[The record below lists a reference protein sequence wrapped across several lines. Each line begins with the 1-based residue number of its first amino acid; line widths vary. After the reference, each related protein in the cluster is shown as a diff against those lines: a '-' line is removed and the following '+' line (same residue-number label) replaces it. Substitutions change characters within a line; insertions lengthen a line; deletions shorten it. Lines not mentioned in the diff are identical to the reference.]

1 MKKLLL
7 LLELTRGEEIDLSYN
22 LLLVDDEKPIR
33 EKLINNTD
41 WKNEGYQIFSASNGE
56 QALKIMKEKRIDI
69 LVTDI
74 QMPKLSG
81 MNLIEKARKNSEHL
95 KVIVIS
101 GFAEFEYAQ
110 KSIRFG
116 VNDYLLKPFRSEKLL
131 EVVNKAREE
140 MIKEKNNEQRLAVL
154 RGEISNYINEN
165 KLNTIYNWL
174 IDDQFFQHQS
184 LIMDRIDLNAVL
196 KRGSKDD
203 VLETVNNIIEELKNA
218 DLNKEKLYVVLNN
231 LILESFKIIKDLDY
245 KAEDLMNIID
255 KERMENINY
264 DNLKEIELMLKEFL
278 LRLHDLIS
286 FNPGDKNAE
295 IISQM
300 KEYIA
305 ANYQDGITLSEMA
318 RKFNLSSGHLSNLFH
333 EETGESFSEYLNVIR
348 LNKAKELLKT
358 TDHKIYQIADQLGF
372 NDAYYFSSWF
382 KKQVGA
388 SPTTYRDNINLL

>member
-1 MKKLLL
+1 LIK
-7 LLELTRGEEIDLSYN
+7 EEVNNLVYN

-41 WKNEGYQIFSASNGE
+41 WTGNDYQVFAAADGAEALEIIKNKG
-56 QALKIMKEKRIDI
+56 IDI

-81 MNLIEKARKNSEHL
+81 MNLIEKARENSSHL

-116 VNDYLLKPFRSEKLL
+116 VNEYLLKPFRSKKLL
-131 EVVNKAREE
+131 EVVNKARDEL
-140 MIKEKNNEQRLAVL
+140 IKEKNNEQRLASL
-154 RGEISNYINEN
+154 RAEMSSYINEN
-165 KLNTIYNWL
+165 KLNSSYNWL

-196 KRGSKDD
+196 KRGSRDD
-203 VLETVNNIIEELKNA
+203 ILKTVNKIIDELESV
-218 DLNKEKLYVVLNN
+218 DLNREKLYVVLNN

-245 KAEDLMNIID
+245 RVEDLLEIIN
-255 KERMENINY
+255 KERIEKI
-264 DNLKEIELMLKEFL
+264 DSENLKEIEIILKEFL

-286 FNPGDKNAE
+286 FNPDDKNQQ
-295 IISQM
+295 IISEM

-333 EETGESFSEYLNVIR
+333 EETGESFSDYLNMIR

-358 TDHKIYQIADQLGF
+358 TDDKIYQIADQLGF

-382 KKQVGA
+382 KKLVGA

>member
-1 MKKLLL
+1 MDYK
-7 LLELTRGEEIDLSYN
+7 

-33 EKLINNTD
+33 EKLVNNTD
-41 WKNEGYQIFSASNGE
+41 WKKEGYQIFAASNGE
-56 QALKIMKEKRIDI
+56 EALDFIKENGIDI

-81 MNLIEKARKNSEHL
+81 MNLIEKSRKNSEHL

-116 VNDYLLKPFRSEKLL
+116 VNDYLLKPFRSKKLL
-131 EVVNKAREE
+131 AVINKARDEL
-140 MIKEKNNEQRLAVL
+140 IKEKNDEQRLSIL
-154 RGEISNYINEN
+154 RGEISNYINKN
-165 KLNTIYNWL
+165 KLDSIYNWL

-184 LIMDRIDLNAVL
+184 LIMDRINLDAVL
-196 KRGSKDD
+196 KRGTKEN
-203 VLETVNNIIEELKNA
+203 VLKTVNKIIEGLESIE
-218 DLNKEKLYVVLNN
+218 LNKEKLYVVLNN

-245 KAEDLMNIID
+245 GAEDLMKIINKD
-255 KERMENINY
+255 RIEKIDY
-264 DNLKEIELMLKEFL
+264 DNLKEIEIILKEFL
-278 LRLHDLIS
+278 LRIHNLIS
-286 FNPGDKNAE
+286 FNPDQKNKK
-295 IISQM
+295 IINEM

-305 ANYQDGITLSEMA
+305 AKYQDGITLSEMA
-318 RKFNLSSGHLSNLFH
+318 LKFNLSTGHLSNLFH
-333 EETGESFSEYLNVIR
+333 EETGESFSDYLNMIR

-358 TDHKIYQIADQLGF
+358 TDDKIYQIADQLGF

-382 KKQVGA
+382 KKLVGA

>member
-1 MKKLLL
+1 
-7 LLELTRGEEIDLSYN
+7 
-22 LLLVDDEKPIR
+22 
-33 EKLINNTD
+33 
-41 WKNEGYQIFSASNGE
+41 
-56 QALKIMKEKRIDI
+56 
-69 LVTDI
+69 
-74 QMPKLSG
+74 MPKLSG
-81 MNLIEKARKNSEHL
+81 MNLIEKARENSSHL

-116 VNDYLLKPFRSEKLL
+116 VNEYLLKPFRSKKLL
-131 EVVNKAREE
+131 EVVNKARDEL
-140 MIKEKNNEQRLAVL
+140 IKEKNNEQRLASL
-154 RGEISNYINEN
+154 RAEMSSYINEN
-165 KLNTIYNWL
+165 KLNSIYNWL

-196 KRGSKDD
+196 KRGSRDD
-203 VLETVNNIIEELKNA
+203 ILKTVNKIIDELESV
-218 DLNKEKLYVVLNN
+218 DLNREKLYVVLNN

-245 KAEDLMNIID
+245 RVEDLLEIIN
-255 KERMENINY
+255 KERIEKI
-264 DNLKEIELMLKEFL
+264 DSENLKEIEIILKEFL

-286 FNPGDKNAE
+286 FNPDDKNQQ
-295 IISQM
+295 IISEM

-333 EETGESFSEYLNVIR
+333 EETGESFSDYLNMIR

-358 TDHKIYQIADQLGF
+358 TDDKIYQIADQLGF

-382 KKQVGA
+382 KKLVGA

>member
-1 MKKLLL
+1 LV
-7 LLELTRGEEIDLSYN
+7 YN

-41 WKNEGYQIFSASNGE
+41 WKGNNYQVFAAADGAE
-56 QALKIMKEKRIDI
+56 ALEIIKNRGIDI

-81 MNLIEKARKNSEHL
+81 MNLIEKARENSSLL

-110 KSIRFG
+110 KSIRYG

-131 EVVNKAREE
+131 EVVNKARDEL
-140 MIKEKNNEQRLAVL
+140 IKEKNNEQRLASL
-154 RGEISNYINEN
+154 RAEMSSYINEN
-165 KLNTIYNWL
+165 KLNSSYNWL

-196 KRGSKDD
+196 KRGSRDD
-203 VLETVNNIIEELKNA
+203 ILKTVNKIIDELESV
-218 DLNKEKLYVVLNN
+218 DLNREKLYVVLNN

-245 KAEDLMNIID
+245 RVEDLLEIIN
-255 KERMENINY
+255 KEKIEKINSE
-264 DNLKEIELMLKEFL
+264 NLKEIEIILKEFL

-286 FNPGDKNAE
+286 FNPDDKNQQ
-295 IISQM
+295 IINEM

-333 EETGESFSEYLNVIR
+333 EETGESFSDYLNMIR

-358 TDHKIYQIADQLGF
+358 TDDKIYQIADQLGF

-382 KKQVGA
+382 KKLVGA

>member
-1 MKKLLL
+1 M
-7 LLELTRGEEIDLSYN
+7 SYN

-33 EKLINNTD
+33 DKLLNNTD
-41 WKNEGYQIFSASNGE
+41 WLKEGYQVFAASNGAE
-56 QALKIMKEKRIDI
+56 ALEVMKAKVIDI

-131 EVVNKAREE
+131 KVVNKARDEL
-140 MIKEKNNEQRLAVL
+140 IKEKNNEQQLAVL
-154 RGEISNYINEN
+154 RGEISTYINEN
-165 KLNTIYNWL
+165 KLNSIYNWL

-196 KRGSKDD
+196 KRGSKEDI
-203 VLETVNNIIEELKNA
+203 LKTVNEIVDELESAN
-218 DLNKEKLYVVLNN
+218 LNREKIYVVLNN

-245 KAEDLMNIID
+245 KAEDLMEIID
-255 KERMENINY
+255 KDRIENISEN
-264 DNLKEIELMLKEFL
+264 NLKEIGIILKEFL
-278 LRLHDLIS
+278 LRLHNLIS
-286 FNPGDKNAE
+286 FNPDDKNKE
-295 IISQM
+295 MINEM
-300 KEYIA
+300 KEHIA
-305 ANYQDGITLSEMA
+305 ENYQDGITLSEMA
-318 RKFNLSSGHLSNLFH
+318 KKFNLSSGHLSNLFH
-333 EETGESFSEYLNVIR
+333 EETGESFSEYLNMIR

-358 TDHKIYQIADQLGF
+358 TDYKIYEIADQLGF

-382 KKQVGA
+382 KKKVGA
-388 SPTTYRDNINLL
+388 SPTTYRDNINLF

>member
-1 MKKLLL
+1 
-7 LLELTRGEEIDLSYN
+7 
-22 LLLVDDEKPIR
+22 
-33 EKLINNTD
+33 
-41 WKNEGYQIFSASNGE
+41 
-56 QALKIMKEKRIDI
+56 
-69 LVTDI
+69 
-74 QMPKLSG
+74 MPKLSG
-81 MNLIEKARKNSEHL
+81 MNLIEKARKSSGHL

-131 EVVNKAREE
+131 QVINKARDEL
-140 MIKEKNNEQRLAVL
+140 IKDKNDEQRLAVL
-154 RGEISNYINEN
+154 RGEISSYINKN
-165 KLNTIYNWL
+165 KLNSIYNWL

-203 VLETVNNIIEELKNA
+203 VLETVNKITEELENA

-245 KAEDLMNIID
+245 QAEDLMDIINKD
-255 KERMENINY
+255 KMEEI
-264 DNLKEIELMLKEFL
+264 DFGDLKAVEIILKEFL

-286 FNPGDKNAE
+286 FNPDDKNKE
-295 IISQM
+295 MISEM

-305 ANYQDGITLSEMA
+305 ENYQEGITLSEMA

-333 EETGESFSEYLNVIR
+333 EETGESFSDYLNMLR
-348 LNKAKELLKT
+348 LNKAKEFLKT
-358 TDHKIYQIADQLGF
+358 TDDKIYQIADQLGF

-382 KKQVGA
+382 KKLVGA

>member
-1 MKKLLL
+1 M
-7 LLELTRGEEIDLSYN
+7 
-22 LLLVDDEKPIR
+22 DDEKPIR
-33 EKLINNTD
+33 EKLFNNTD
-41 WKNEGYQIFSASNGE
+41 WEKEGYQTFAAADGE
-56 QALKIMKEKRIDI
+56 EALKITKENGIDI

-81 MNLIEKARKNSEHL
+81 MNLIEKVKKNSEHL
-95 KVIVIS
+95 KIIVIS

-131 EVVNKAREE
+131 EVVNKARDEL
-140 MIKEKNNEQRLAVL
+140 IKEKNDEQRLALL

-165 KLNTIYNWL
+165 KLNNIYNWL

-184 LIMDRIDLNAVL
+184 LIMDKINLNAVL

-203 VLETVNNIIEELKNA
+203 VLKSVNKIMNQLKGVK
-218 DLNKEKLYVVLNN
+218 LNKEKLYVVLNN

-245 KAEDLMNIID
+245 GAEDLMKTID
-255 KERMENINY
+255 KKRIEKINY
-264 DNLKEIELMLKEFL
+264 DDLKEIEVLLKEFL

-286 FNPGDKNAE
+286 FDPNDKNQE
-295 IISQM
+295 IINEM
-300 KEYIA
+300 KKYIA
-305 ANYQDGITLSEMA
+305 ENYQNGITLSEMA
-318 RKFNLSSGHLSNLFH
+318 RKFNLSTGHLSNLFH
-333 EETGESFSEYLNVIR
+333 EQTGESFSDYLNMIR

-358 TDHKIYQIADQLGF
+358 TDDRIYQIADQLGF

-382 KKQVGA
+382 KKLVGA

>member
-1 MKKLLL
+1 LIK
-7 LLELTRGEEIDLSYN
+7 EEVNNLVYN

-41 WKNEGYQIFSASNGE
+41 WTGNDYQVFAAADGAEALEIIKNKG
-56 QALKIMKEKRIDI
+56 IDI

-81 MNLIEKARKNSEHL
+81 MNLIEKARENSSHL

-116 VNDYLLKPFRSEKLL
+116 VNEYLLKPFRSKKLL
-131 EVVNKAREE
+131 EVVNKARDEL
-140 MIKEKNNEQRLAVL
+140 IKEKNNEQRLASL
-154 RGEISNYINEN
+154 RAEMSSYINEN
-165 KLNTIYNWL
+165 KLNSIYNWL

-196 KRGSKDD
+196 KRGSRDD
-203 VLETVNNIIEELKNA
+203 ILKTVNKIIDELESV
-218 DLNKEKLYVVLNN
+218 DLNREKLYVVLNN

-245 KAEDLMNIID
+245 RVEDLLEIIN
-255 KERMENINY
+255 KERIEKI
-264 DNLKEIELMLKEFL
+264 DSENLKEIEIILKEFL

-286 FNPGDKNAE
+286 FNPDDKNQQ
-295 IISQM
+295 IISEM

-333 EETGESFSEYLNVIR
+333 EETGESFSDYLNMIR

-358 TDHKIYQIADQLGF
+358 TDDKIYQIADQLGF

-382 KKQVGA
+382 KKLVGA

>member
-1 MKKLLL
+1 LIK
-7 LLELTRGEEIDLSYN
+7 EEVNNLVYN

-41 WKNEGYQIFSASNGE
+41 WKGNNYQVFAAADGAE
-56 QALKIMKEKRIDI
+56 ALEIIKNRGIDI

-81 MNLIEKARKNSEHL
+81 MNLIEKARENSSLL

-110 KSIRFG
+110 KSIRYG

-131 EVVNKAREE
+131 EVVNKARDEL
-140 MIKEKNNEQRLAVL
+140 IKEKNNEQRLASL
-154 RGEISNYINEN
+154 RAEMSSYINEN
-165 KLNTIYNWL
+165 KLNSSYNWL

-196 KRGSKDD
+196 KRGSRDD
-203 VLETVNNIIEELKNA
+203 ILKTVNKIIDELESV
-218 DLNKEKLYVVLNN
+218 DLNREKLYVVLNN

-245 KAEDLMNIID
+245 RVEDLLEIIN
-255 KERMENINY
+255 KEKIEKINSE
-264 DNLKEIELMLKEFL
+264 NLKEIEIILKEFL

-286 FNPGDKNAE
+286 FNPDDKNQQ
-295 IISQM
+295 IINEM

-333 EETGESFSEYLNVIR
+333 EETGESFSDYLNMIR

-358 TDHKIYQIADQLGF
+358 TDDKIYQIADQLGF

-382 KKQVGA
+382 KKLVGA

>member
-1 MKKLLL
+1 MIK
-7 LLELTRGEEIDLSYN
+7 EEVNNLVYN

-41 WKNEGYQIFSASNGE
+41 WKGNNYQVFAAADGAE
-56 QALKIMKEKRIDI
+56 ALEIIKNRGIDI

-81 MNLIEKARKNSEHL
+81 MNLIEKARKNSSHL

-116 VNDYLLKPFRSEKLL
+116 VNEYLLKPFRSKKLL
-131 EVVNKAREE
+131 EVVNKARDEL
-140 MIKEKNNEQRLAVL
+140 IKEKNNEQRLASL
-154 RGEISNYINEN
+154 RAEMSSYINEN
-165 KLNTIYNWL
+165 KLNSSYNWL

-196 KRGSKDD
+196 KRGSRDD
-203 VLETVNNIIEELKNA
+203 ILKTVNKIIDELESV
-218 DLNKEKLYVVLNN
+218 DLNREKLYVVLNN

-245 KAEDLMNIID
+245 RVEDLLEIIN
-255 KERMENINY
+255 KEKIEKINSE
-264 DNLKEIELMLKEFL
+264 NLKEIEIILKEFL

-286 FNPGDKNAE
+286 FNPDDKNQQ
-295 IISQM
+295 IINEM

-333 EETGESFSEYLNVIR
+333 EETGESFSDYLNMIR

-358 TDHKIYQIADQLGF
+358 TDDKIYQIADQLGF

-382 KKQVGA
+382 KKLVGA

>member
-1 MKKLLL
+1 M
-7 LLELTRGEEIDLSYN
+7 SHS

-33 EKLINNTD
+33 EKLIKNTNWEESD
-41 WKNEGYQIFSASNGE
+41 YQIFAAADGE
-56 QALKIMKEKRIDI
+56 KALKIMQEKAIDI

-81 MNLIEKARKNSEHL
+81 MNLIEKARKTSDHL
-95 KVIVIS
+95 KVIIIS

-116 VNDYLLKPFRSEKLL
+116 VNDYLLKPFRSAKLL
-131 EVVNKAREE
+131 QVVNKAREE
-140 MIKEKNNEQRLAVL
+140 LVKEKNDAERLAVL
-154 RGEISNYINEN
+154 RGEISNYISRN
-165 KLNTIYNWL
+165 KLNNIYNWL

-184 LIMDRIDLNAVL
+184 LIMNKIDLNAVL
-196 KRGSKDD
+196 KRGSKED
-203 VLETVNNIIEELKNA
+203 VLKTVNKIISELENI

-231 LILESFKIIKDLDY
+231 LILESFKVIKDLDY
-245 KAEDLMNIID
+245 AAEDLMEILNKKRIEKIKYDDLKAIEII
-255 KERMENINY
+255 
-264 DNLKEIELMLKEFL
+264 LKEFL
-278 LRLHDLIS
+278 LRLHGLVS
-286 FNPGDKNAE
+286 FNPDDKNKE
-295 IISQM
+295 MINEM

-305 ANYQDGITLSEMA
+305 ANYQNGITLSEMA

-333 EETGESFSEYLNVIR
+333 EETGESFSEYLNMIR

-358 TDHKIYQIADQLGF
+358 TNDKIYQIADQLGF

>member
-1 MKKLLL
+1 
-7 LLELTRGEEIDLSYN
+7 LSYN

-33 EKLINNTD
+33 DKLKNNTD
-41 WKNEGYQIFSASNGE
+41 WLKEGYQVFAASNGAE
-56 QALKIMKEKRIDI
+56 ALEVMKAKAIDI

-131 EVVNKAREE
+131 KVVNKARDEL
-140 MIKEKNNEQRLAVL
+140 IKEKNNEQQLAVL
-154 RGEISNYINEN
+154 RGEISTYINEN
-165 KLNTIYNWL
+165 KLNSIYNWL

-184 LIMDRIDLNAVL
+184 LIMDKIDLNAVL
-196 KRGSKDD
+196 KRGSKEDI
-203 VLETVNNIIEELKNA
+203 LKTVNEIVDELESAN
-218 DLNKEKLYVVLNN
+218 LNREKIYVVLNN
-231 LILESFKIIKDLDY
+231 LILASFKIIKDLDY
-245 KAEDLMNIID
+245 KAEDLMKIID
-255 KERMENINY
+255 KNRIENISEN
-264 DNLKEIELMLKEFL
+264 NLKEFGIILKEFL
-278 LRLHDLIS
+278 LRLHNLIS
-286 FNPGDKNAE
+286 FNPDDKNKE
-295 IISQM
+295 MINEM
-300 KEYIA
+300 KEHIA
-305 ANYQDGITLSEMA
+305 ENYQDGITLSEMA
-318 RKFNLSSGHLSNLFH
+318 KKFNLSSGHLSNLFH
-333 EETGESFSEYLNVIR
+333 EETGENFSEYLNMIR

-358 TDHKIYQIADQLGF
+358 TDFKIYEIADQLGF

-382 KKQVGA
+382 KKKVGA

>member
-1 MKKLLL
+1 MV
-7 LLELTRGEEIDLSYN
+7 YN

-41 WKNEGYQIFSASNGE
+41 WKGNNYQVFAAADGAE
-56 QALKIMKEKRIDI
+56 ALEIIKNRGIDI

-81 MNLIEKARKNSEHL
+81 MNLIEKARENSSLL

-110 KSIRFG
+110 KSIRYG

-131 EVVNKAREE
+131 EVVNKARDEL
-140 MIKEKNNEQRLAVL
+140 IKEKNNEQRLASL
-154 RGEISNYINEN
+154 RAEMSSYINEN
-165 KLNTIYNWL
+165 KLNSSYNWL

-196 KRGSKDD
+196 KRGSRDD
-203 VLETVNNIIEELKNA
+203 ILKTVNKIIDELESV
-218 DLNKEKLYVVLNN
+218 DLNREKLYVVLNN

-245 KAEDLMNIID
+245 RVEDLLEIIN
-255 KERMENINY
+255 KEKIEKINSE
-264 DNLKEIELMLKEFL
+264 NLKEIEIILKEFL

-286 FNPGDKNAE
+286 FNPDDKNQQ
-295 IISQM
+295 IINEM

-333 EETGESFSEYLNVIR
+333 EETGESFSDYLNMIR

-358 TDHKIYQIADQLGF
+358 TDDKIYQIADQLGF

-382 KKQVGA
+382 KKLVGA

>member
-1 MKKLLL
+1 LV
-7 LLELTRGEEIDLSYN
+7 YN

-41 WKNEGYQIFSASNGE
+41 WKGNNYQVFAAADGAE
-56 QALKIMKEKRIDI
+56 ALEIIKNRGIDI

-81 MNLIEKARKNSEHL
+81 MNLIEKARENSSLL

-110 KSIRFG
+110 KSIRYG

-131 EVVNKAREE
+131 EVVNKARDEL
-140 MIKEKNNEQRLAVL
+140 IKEKNNEQRLALL
-154 RGEISNYINEN
+154 RAEMSSYINEN
-165 KLNTIYNWL
+165 KLNSSYNWL

-196 KRGSKDD
+196 KRGSRDD
-203 VLETVNNIIEELKNA
+203 ILKTVNKIIDELESV
-218 DLNKEKLYVVLNN
+218 DLNREKLYVVLNN

-245 KAEDLMNIID
+245 RVEDLLEIIN
-255 KERMENINY
+255 KERIEKINSE
-264 DNLKEIELMLKEFL
+264 NLKEIEIILKEFL

-286 FNPGDKNAE
+286 FNPDDKNQQ
-295 IISQM
+295 IINEM

-333 EETGESFSEYLNVIR
+333 EETGESFSDYLNMIR

-358 TDHKIYQIADQLGF
+358 TDDKIYQIADQLGF

-382 KKQVGA
+382 KKLVGA

>member
-1 MKKLLL
+1 LIK
-7 LLELTRGEEIDLSYN
+7 EEVNNLVYN

-41 WKNEGYQIFSASNGE
+41 WTGNDYQVFAAADGAEALEIIKNKG
-56 QALKIMKEKRIDI
+56 IDI

-81 MNLIEKARKNSEHL
+81 MNLIEKARESSSQL

-116 VNDYLLKPFRSEKLL
+116 VNEYLLKPFRSKKLL
-131 EVVNKAREE
+131 EVVNKARDELIE
-140 MIKEKNNEQRLAVL
+140 EKNNEQRLASL
-154 RGEISNYINEN
+154 RAEMSSYINEN
-165 KLNTIYNWL
+165 KLNSIYNWL

-196 KRGSKDD
+196 KRGSRDD
-203 VLETVNNIIEELKNA
+203 ILKTVNKIIDELESV
-218 DLNKEKLYVVLNN
+218 DLNREKLYVVLNN

-245 KAEDLMNIID
+245 RVEDLLEIIN
-255 KERMENINY
+255 KERIEKI
-264 DNLKEIELMLKEFL
+264 DSENLKEIEIILKEFL

-286 FNPGDKNAE
+286 FNPDDKNQQ
-295 IISQM
+295 IISEM

-333 EETGESFSEYLNVIR
+333 EETGESFSDYLNMIR

-358 TDHKIYQIADQLGF
+358 TDDKIYQIADQLGF

-382 KKQVGA
+382 KKLVGA

>member
-1 MKKLLL
+1 MNF
-7 LLELTRGEEIDLSYN
+7 N

-41 WKNEGYQIFSASNGE
+41 WEKEGYQIFAAANGE
-56 QALKIMKEKRIDI
+56 EALRFVRENGIDI

-81 MNLIEKARKNSEHL
+81 MNLIEKAKRNSSHL

-101 GFAEFEYAQ
+101 GYAEFEYAQ

-116 VNDYLLKPFRSEKLL
+116 VNDYLLKPFRSKKLL
-131 EVVNKAREE
+131 EVVNKAKEE
-140 MIKEKNNEQRLAVL
+140 LIKEKDNEQRLAVL
-154 RGEISNYINEN
+154 RGEISSYINEN
-165 KLNTIYNWL
+165 KLDTIYNWL

-184 LIMDRIDLNAVL
+184 LIMDRIDLEAVL
-196 KRGSKDD
+196 KRGSKEDI
-203 VLETVNNIIEELKNA
+203 LETVNKIIEELKA
-218 DLNKEKLYVVLNN
+218 VDLNKEKLFVVLNN

-245 KAEDLMNIID
+245 QAEDLMEIID
-255 KERMENINY
+255 KERIENLNY
-264 DNLKEIELMLKEFL
+264 EQIKEIEIILKEFL

-286 FNPGDKNAE
+286 FTPGEKNAE
-295 IISQM
+295 IISEM
-300 KEYIA
+300 KAYIA
-305 ANYQDGITLSEMA
+305 ENYQDGITLSELA
-318 RKFNLSSGHLSNLFH
+318 RKFNLSAGHLSNLFH
-333 EETGESFSEYLNVIR
+333 EESGESFSDYLNMIR

-358 TDHKIYQIADQLGF
+358 TDDKIYQIADQLGF

-382 KKQVGA
+382 KKLVGA

>member
-1 MKKLLL
+1 LIK
-7 LLELTRGEEIDLSYN
+7 EEVNNLVYN

-41 WKNEGYQIFSASNGE
+41 WAGNDYQVFAAADGAEALEIIKNKG
-56 QALKIMKEKRIDI
+56 IDI

-81 MNLIEKARKNSEHL
+81 MNLIEKAREASSQL

-116 VNDYLLKPFRSEKLL
+116 VNEYLLKPFRSKKLL
-131 EVVNKAREE
+131 EVVNKARDEL
-140 MIKEKNNEQRLAVL
+140 IKEKNNEQRLASL
-154 RGEISNYINEN
+154 RAEMSSYINEN
-165 KLNTIYNWL
+165 KLNAIYNWL

-196 KRGSKDD
+196 KRGSKED
-203 VLETVNNIIEELKNA
+203 VLQTVNKIISELENV

-231 LILESFKIIKDLDY
+231 LILESFKIIKELDY
-245 KAEDLMNIID
+245 AVEDLLNIIN
-255 KERMENINY
+255 KERIEKIDSN
-264 DNLKEIELMLKEFL
+264 NLKGIEIILKEFL
-278 LRLHDLIS
+278 LRLHELIS
-286 FNPGDKNAE
+286 FNPDDKNQQ
-295 IISQM
+295 IIYEM

-305 ANYQDGITLSEMA
+305 ENYQDGITLSEMA
-318 RKFNLSSGHLSNLFH
+318 RKFNLSSSHLSNLFH
-333 EETGESFSEYLNVIR
+333 EETGESFSDYLNMIR

-358 TDHKIYQIADQLGF
+358 TDDKIYQIADRLGF

-382 KKQVGA
+382 KKLVGA

>member
-1 MKKLLL
+1 MK
-7 LLELTRGEEIDLSYN
+7 YN

-33 EKLINNTD
+33 EKLINNTN
-41 WKNEGYQIFSASNGE
+41 WENEGYQIFSASNGE
-56 QALKIMKEKRIDI
+56 QALNIIKEKGIDI

-74 QMPKLSG
+74 QMPKISG
-81 MNLIEKARKNSEHL
+81 MNLIEKSRKNSGHL

-140 MIKEKNNEQRLAVL
+140 LIKEKNNEQRLAVL

-174 IDDQFFQHQS
+174 IDDQFFQYQS
-184 LIMDRIDLNAVL
+184 LIMDRVDLNAVL

-203 VLETVNNIIEELKNA
+203 ILKTVNKIIEELKSVN
-218 DLNKEKLYVVLNN
+218 LNKEKLYVVLNN

-245 KAEDLMNIID
+245 KAEDLMNTID
-255 KERMENINY
+255 KNKMESINY
-264 DNLKEIELMLKEFL
+264 DNLKEIEIMLKEFL

-295 IISQM
+295 MINEM

-318 RKFNLSSGHLSNLFH
+318 RKFNLSTGHLSNLFN
-333 EETGESFSEYLNVIR
+333 EETGESFSDYLNMIR

-358 TDHKIYQIADQLGF
+358 TNDKIYQIADQLGF

>member
-1 MKKLLL
+1 ML
-7 LLELTRGEEIDLSYN
+7 LLELTRGEEIDLNYN

-41 WKNEGYQIFSASNGE
+41 WENAGYQIFAASNGE
-56 QALKIMKEKRIDI
+56 QALEIIKEKGIDI

-74 QMPKLSG
+74 QMPRLSG
-81 MNLIEKARKNSEHL
+81 MNLIEKARQSGDHL

-131 EVVNKAREE
+131 QVVNKARDEL
-140 MIKEKNNEQRLAVL
+140 IKEKNNEQRLAVL
-154 RGEISNYINEN
+154 RGEISSYINQN
-165 KLNTIYNWL
+165 KLSTIYNWL

-196 KRGSKDD
+196 KRGSKED
-203 VLETVNNIIEELKNA
+203 VLKTVNKIMEELNNA

-245 KAEDLMNIID
+245 KAADLMNTID
-255 KERMENINY
+255 KDRVESINY
-264 DNLKEIELMLKEFL
+264 DNLKEIEVMLKEFL

-286 FNPGDKNAE
+286 FNPDDKNAE

-318 RKFNLSSGHLSNLFH
+318 RKFNLSTGHLSNLFH
-333 EETGESFSEYLNVIR
+333 EETGESFSDYLNMIR

-358 TDHKIYQIADQLGF
+358 TDDKIYQIADQLGF

-382 KKQVGA
+382 KKLVGA

>member
-1 MKKLLL
+1 M
-7 LLELTRGEEIDLSYN
+7 SYS

-33 EKLINNTD
+33 EKLIDNTD
-41 WKNEGYQIFSASNGE
+41 WLKEDYQVFAASNGAE
-56 QALKIMKEKRIDI
+56 ALEIIKDHAVDI

-81 MNLIEKARKNSEHL
+81 MNLIEKAKKNKKNL

-131 EVVNKAREE
+131 EVVNKARAEL
-140 MIKEKNNEQRLAVL
+140 IKEKNNEQQLAVL
-154 RGEISNYINEN
+154 RGEISNYINKN
-165 KLNTIYNWL
+165 KLNSIYDWL

-184 LIMDRIDLNAVL
+184 LIMDRINLNAVL
-196 KRGSKDD
+196 KRGKREDI
-203 VLETVNNIIEELKNA
+203 LKTVNKIIEELESAN
-218 DLNKEKLYVVLNN
+218 LNKEKLYVVLNN

-245 KAEDLMNIID
+245 KAEDLMEIID
-255 KERMENINY
+255 KERIENLNHE
-264 DNLKEIELMLKEFL
+264 NLRELEIILKEFL
-278 LRLHDLIS
+278 LRLHNLVS
-286 FNPGDKNAE
+286 FNPNDRNKKMINE
-295 IISQM
+295 M

-305 ANYQDGITLSEMA
+305 ANYQNGITLSEMA
-318 RKFNLSSGHLSNLFH
+318 KKFNLSSGHLSNLFH
-333 EETGESFSEYLNVIR
+333 QETGESFSDYLNVIR

-358 TDHKIYQIADQLGF
+358 TDDKIYQISDQLGF

-382 KKQVGA
+382 KKLVGA

>member
-1 MKKLLL
+1 MKRPSLLSELISEEVNKL
-7 LLELTRGEEIDLSYN
+7 SFN

-41 WKNEGYQIFSASNGE
+41 WEKEGYQIFAASNGA
-56 QALKIMKEKRIDI
+56 QALKIIKEKGIDI

-74 QMPKLSG
+74 QMPRLSG
-81 MNLIEKARKNSEHL
+81 MNLIEKAKKNSEHL

-116 VNDYLLKPFRSEKLL
+116 VNDYLLKPFRSAKLL
-131 EVVNKAREE
+131 QVVNKARNEL
-140 MIKEKNNEQRLAVL
+140 IKEKNKEQQLAVL

-165 KLNTIYNWL
+165 KLNTIYSWL

-184 LIMDRIDLNAVL
+184 LIMDRIDLNSVL
-196 KRGSKDD
+196 KRGSKED
-203 VLETVNNIIEELKNA
+203 VLETANKIIKELKNA
-218 DLNKEKLYVVLNN
+218 DLNKEKLYLVLNN

-245 KAEDLMNIID
+245 KAEDLMKTID
-255 KERMENINY
+255 KDRMESINY
-264 DNLKEIELMLKEFL
+264 DNLREIEIMLKEFL
-278 LRLHDLIS
+278 LKLHDLIS
-286 FNPGDKNAE
+286 FNPDDKKAE
-295 IISQM
+295 IISEM

-305 ANYQDGITLSEMA
+305 ANYQEGITLSEMA

-333 EETGESFSEYLNVIR
+333 KETGESFSEYLNMIR

-358 TDHKIYQIADQLGF
+358 TDDKIYQIADQLGF

>member
-1 MKKLLL
+1 MIK
-7 LLELTRGEEIDLSYN
+7 EEVNNLVYN

-41 WKNEGYQIFSASNGE
+41 WKGNNYQVFAAADGAE
-56 QALKIMKEKRIDI
+56 ALEIIKNRGIDI

-81 MNLIEKARKNSEHL
+81 MNLIEKARENSSLL

-110 KSIRFG
+110 KSIRYG

-131 EVVNKAREE
+131 EVVNKARDEL
-140 MIKEKNNEQRLAVL
+140 IKEKNNEQRLALL
-154 RGEISNYINEN
+154 RAEMSSYINEN
-165 KLNTIYNWL
+165 KLNSSYNWL

-196 KRGSKDD
+196 KRGSRDD
-203 VLETVNNIIEELKNA
+203 ILKTVNKIIDELESV
-218 DLNKEKLYVVLNN
+218 DLNREKLYVVLNN

-245 KAEDLMNIID
+245 RVEDLLEIIN
-255 KERMENINY
+255 KEKIEKINSE
-264 DNLKEIELMLKEFL
+264 NLKEIEIILKEFL

-286 FNPGDKNAE
+286 FNPDDKNQQ
-295 IISQM
+295 IINEM

-333 EETGESFSEYLNVIR
+333 EETGESFSDYLNMIR

-358 TDHKIYQIADQLGF
+358 TDDKIYQIADQLGF

-382 KKQVGA
+382 KKLVGA